1 MQTLGFAGFLPRL
14 SDDATK
20 TGALSLLLLVFS
32 KKMCGGRRLGLK
44 KLWVAWSFSD
54 ELLVDVWS
62 EPMKRN
68 SLVLAAVLAS
78 VGAGAA
84 LAQSSNSVELYG
96 IADAYVGSRSVY
108 QYTGYD
114 AVVGQFV
121 ATKTSQAVVDSGGL
135 SQSRLGIRV
144 KEDLGNGLSAFVNV
158 EQALNLDVGANAGAA
173 RRSVVG
179 LQSASWGRLSL
190 GRQATSYHDLHTDF
204 DVQAD
209 NRFSAIGGLPL
220 NATAM
225 TQVAAFRVCQT
236 EAACQGN
243 ATVLNDTL
251 GIINGNG
258 YAART
263 GAFVGY
269 QKRFDNSLRYD
280 TPDFGGFS
288 GSASIGLGE
297 NKTAGAKAAISSA
310 LSLRYVNGP
319 LALGLAHQVDQE
331 QAPAAIVLPG
341 SGTPVG
347 VVPAGGIIK
356 LQNTMIAGAYD
367 FGVARVNAGFNV
379 AKYNLTGVRTQKE
392 LFVGATV
399 PMGALTLVGQ
409 YGRSE
414 GNSLKDA
421 SSFAGEAQYALSKRS
436 TVYAAFNRSKLPS
449 YTNNVVGFGL
459 RHVF

>member
-1 MQTLGFAGFLPRL
+1 MKQH
-14 SDDATK
+14 
-20 TGALSLLLLVFS
+20 SLI
-32 KKMCGGRRLGLK
+32 
-44 KLWVAWSFSD
+44 
-54 ELLVDVWS
+54 
-62 EPMKRN
+62 
-68 SLVLAAVLAS
+68 LAAALAS
-78 VGAGAA
+78 VCTGNA

-96 IADAYVGSRSVY
+96 IADAYIGSQSVY

-114 AVVGQFV
+114 TVTGQFI
-121 ATKTSQAVVDSGGL
+121 ASKTSQAVVDSGGL
-135 SQSRLGIRV
+135 NQSRLGIRV
-144 KEDLGNGLSAFVNV
+144 KEDLGNGLSAFVNL
-158 EQALNLDVGANAGAA
+158 EQPLNLDTGTGAGAA
-173 RRSVVG
+173 RRSVIG
-179 LQSASWGRLSL
+179 LQSTGWGTLSL
-190 GRQATSYHDLHTDF
+190 GRQASSYHDLHTDF

-209 NRFSAIGGLPL
+209 DRFSAIGGLPL
-220 NATAM
+220 SAADM
-225 TQVAAFRVCQT
+225 VQVAAFRVCQT
-236 EAACQGN
+236 EVTCQGN
-243 ATVLNDTL
+243 PTVLQDTL
-251 GIINGNG
+251 DTINGNG

-269 QKRFDNSLRYD
+269 QKRFNNSLRYD
-280 TPDFGGFS
+280 SPDFGGFS
-288 GSASIGLGE
+288 ASASIGLGE

-331 QAPAAIVLPG
+331 QAPAVIVLPV
-341 SGTPVG
+341 SLTPVG
-347 VVPAGGIIK
+347 IAPAGSKIK

-436 TVYAAFNRSKLPS
+436 TVYAAFNSSKLPS

>member
-1 MQTLGFAGFLPRL
+1 MKQH
-14 SDDATK
+14 
-20 TGALSLLLLVFS
+20 SLI
-32 KKMCGGRRLGLK
+32 
-44 KLWVAWSFSD
+44 
-54 ELLVDVWS
+54 
-62 EPMKRN
+62 
-68 SLVLAAVLAS
+68 LAAALAS
-78 VGAGAA
+78 VCTGNA

-96 IADAYVGSRSVY
+96 IADAYIGSQSVY

-114 AVVGQFV
+114 TVTGQFI
-121 ATKTSQAVVDSGGL
+121 ASKTSQAVVDSGGL
-135 SQSRLGIRV
+135 NQSRLGIRV
-144 KEDLGNGLSAFVNV
+144 KEDLGNGLSAFVNL
-158 EQALNLDVGANAGAA
+158 EQPLNLDTGTGAGAA
-173 RRSVVG
+173 RRSVIG
-179 LQSASWGRLSL
+179 LQSTGWGTLSL
-190 GRQATSYHDLHTDF
+190 GRQASSYHDLHTDF

-209 NRFSAIGGLPL
+209 DRFSAIGGLPL
-220 NATAM
+220 SAAAM
-225 TQVAAFRVCQT
+225 TQVAAFRLC
-236 EAACQGN
+236 EAEGAACTGN
-243 ATVLNDTL
+243 FGAGGNQSVFNDT
-251 GIINGNG
+251 IAVINGNG

-280 TPDFGGFS
+280 SPDFGGFS
-288 GSASIGLGE
+288 ASASIGLGE

-331 QAPAAIVLPG
+331 QAPAVIVLPG

-347 VVPAGGIIK
+347 IAPAGGKIK
-356 LQNTMIAGAYD
+356 LQNTMVAGSYD

-379 AKYNLTGVRTQKE
+379 AKYNLVGVRNQKE
-392 LFVGATV
+392 LFIGASV

-436 TVYAAFNRSKLPS
+436 TVYAAFNSSKLPS

>member
-1 MQTLGFAGFLPRL
+1 MKQH
-14 SDDATK
+14 
-20 TGALSLLLLVFS
+20 SLI
-32 KKMCGGRRLGLK
+32 
-44 KLWVAWSFSD
+44 
-54 ELLVDVWS
+54 
-62 EPMKRN
+62 
-68 SLVLAAVLAS
+68 LAAALAS
-78 VGAGAA
+78 VCAGNA

-96 IADAYVGSRSVY
+96 IADAYIGSQSVY

-114 AVVGQFV
+114 TVTGQFI
-121 ATKTSQAVVDSGGL
+121 ASKTSQAVVDSGGL
-135 SQSRLGIRV
+135 NQSRLGIRV
-144 KEDLGNGLSAFVNV
+144 KEDLGNGLSAFVNL
-158 EQALNLDVGANAGAA
+158 EQPLNLDTGTGAGAA
-173 RRSVVG
+173 RRSVIG
-179 LQSASWGRLSL
+179 LQSAGWGTLSL
-190 GRQATSYHDLHTDF
+190 GRQASSYHDLHTDF

-209 NRFSAIGGLPL
+209 DRFSAIGGLPL
-220 NATAM
+220 SAADM
-225 TQVAAFRVCQT
+225 VQVAAFRVCQT
-236 EAACQGN
+236 EVTCQGN
-243 ATVLNDTL
+243 PTVLQDTL
-251 GIINGNG
+251 DTINGNG

-280 TPDFGGFS
+280 SPDFGGFS
-288 GSASIGLGE
+288 ASASIGLGE

-331 QAPAAIVLPG
+331 QAPAVIVLPG

-347 VVPAGGIIK
+347 IAPAGGKIK
-356 LQNTMIAGAYD
+356 LQNTMVAGSYD

-379 AKYNLTGVRTQKE
+379 AKYNLVGVRNQKE
-392 LFVGATV
+392 LFIGASV

-436 TVYAAFNRSKLPS
+436 TVYAAFNSSKLPS

>member
-1 MQTLGFAGFLPRL
+1 
-14 SDDATK
+14 
-20 TGALSLLLLVFS
+20 
-32 KKMCGGRRLGLK
+32 
-44 KLWVAWSFSD
+44 
-54 ELLVDVWS
+54 
-62 EPMKRN
+62 MKQN
-68 SLVLAAVLAS
+68 TLVLAAVLAS
-78 VGAGAA
+78 VGAGSA

-96 IADAYVGSRSVY
+96 IADAYVGSKSVY

-114 AVVGQFV
+114 AAAGQFI

-158 EQALNLDVGANAGAA
+158 EQPLNLDAGTSAGAA

-179 LQSASWGRLSL
+179 LQSANWGQLSL
-190 GRQATSYHDLHTDF
+190 GRQASSYHDLHTDF

-209 NRFSAIGGLPL
+209 DRFSAIGGLPL
-220 NATAM
+220 NAASM
-225 TQVAAFRVCQT
+225 TQIAAFRLC
-236 EAACQGN
+236 EAEGAACTGN
-243 ATVLNDTL
+243 FGAGGNQSVFNDTVAA
-251 GIINGNG
+251 INGNG

-280 TPDFGGFS
+280 SPDFGGFS

-297 NKTAGAKAAISSA
+297 NKTAGSKATVNGSV
-310 LSLRYVNGP
+310 SLRYVNGP
-319 LALGLAHQVDQE
+319 LALGVAHQMDEE
-331 QAPAAIVLPG
+331 QAPAAIILPG

-347 VVPAGGIIK
+347 IVPVGGIVK
-356 LQNTMIAGAYD
+356 LKNTMIAGSYD

-379 AKYNLTGVRTQKE
+379 AKYNLTGVRNQKE
-392 LFVGATV
+392 LFVGAVV
-399 PMGALTLVGQ
+399 PMGAFTLVGQ

-436 TVYAAFNRSKLPS
+436 TVYAAFNQSKLPA
-449 YTNNVVGFGL
+449 YKNNVVGFGL